1 MSHKALLILGVAAC
15 LAAPTVLAQ
24 GRGGGGGPPT
34 GAGQSVHQATSPT
47 QSMDHGSFGRDT
59 SQRAQELRSA
69 DHETRT
75 GFGAQQSIDARAEHG
90 RDDRDPRTQDRRI
103 DAKVKA
109 DTRVRGSNETQSTFG
124 QDTAARAK
132 LQQDA
137 DVDTRNSFGDEQSTA
152 AKARA
157 ETRSNTR
164 DDDKDR
170 KRDDE

>member
-24 GRGGGGGPPT
+24 GRGSGGGPPT
-34 GAGQSVHQATSPT
+34 GAGQSVHQATT
-47 QSMDHGSFGRDT
+47 QTMDHGSFGRET
-59 SQRAQELRSA
+59 SQRAQELRTA

-75 GFGAQQSIDARAEHG
+75 GFGAQQSMDARAEHG
-90 RDDRDPRTQDRRI
+90 RDDRDPRIQDRRI

-109 DTRVRGSNETQSTFG
+109 DTRVRSDNETQSTFG

-137 DVDTRNSFGDEQSTA
+137 DVDTRNSFGAEQSTA

-157 ETRSNTR
+157 ETRSTR

-170 KRDDE
+170 KRNDE